1 MREASMTTN
10 DQIVVDPE
18 VMDGV
23 PTIKGTRI
31 PVYVVLEMLEEG
43 LSFEDILR
51 EYPSLTREKIK
62 AAIHYA
68 AECSASPGAA

>member
-1 MREASMTTN
+1 MTTN

-51 EYPSLTREKIK
+51 EYPSLWSNKRRCLCTCQRRI
-62 AAIHYA
+62 
-68 AECSASPGAA
+68 

>member
-1 MREASMTTN
+1 MTTN

-51 EYPSLTREKIK
+51 EYPSLTMEKIK

-68 AECSASPGAA
+68 A